1 VQPDQVILGN
11 GSDEVVALLCNV
23 LLTPGDEAVM
33 STPTFGI
40 YRIAVLSHQGTPV
53 EVPLSD
59 GHHDLAA
66 MLARVNDRTKLFF
79 ICNPNS
85 PTGTA
90 LSRRDVLDAIERL
103 PPHVVAVCDHAY
115 EDYVTATDF
124 PFGGSLALNG
134 RPVMIL
140 RTFSKIYGLAGLR
153 IGYGVGPA
161 ELVGWMNRIRL
172 PFNAS
177 TVAQVAAIAALGDDA
192 HVRASRMVNAAG
204 KTYLTK
210 ECARLGLSVFPTE
223 ANFLYIDVGRD
234 ARGVFERMLRQGV
247 IVRHFDGRW
256 LRITIGLPEENARC
270 ITALEQALTDQ
281 GATG

>member
-1 VQPDQVILGN
+1 M
-11 GSDEVVALLCNV
+11 A
-23 LLTPGDEAVM
+23 A
-33 STPTFGI
+33 PTFGI
-40 YRIAVLSHQGTPV
+40 YRIAVLAHQGAPV
-53 EVPLSD
+53 EVPLAQ
-59 GHHDLAA
+59 GRHDLNA
-66 MLARVNDRTKLFF
+66 MLARVTDRTKLFF

-90 LSRRDVLDAIERL
+90 LSRREVADAIDRL

-115 EDYVTATDF
+115 EDYVTAADF
-124 PFGGSLALNG
+124 PFGGSLAQG
-134 RPVMIL
+134 ERPVVIL

-161 ELVGWMNRIRL
+161 ELVDWMNRIRL

-177 TVAQVAAIAALGDDA
+177 TVAQAAALAALGDDA

-210 ECARLGLSVFPTE
+210 ECARLGLSVVPSE

-234 ARGVFERMLRQGV
+234 ARGVFERLLREGV
-247 IVRHFDGRW
+247 IVRHFEGPW
-256 LRITIGLPEENARC
+256 LRITIGLPEENTRC
-270 ITALEQALTDQ
+270 MAALQKALPDE
-281 GATG
+281 GGKG